1 MIVKKVSLFIS
12 FVSSQLTLTQVEKDV
27 LLNVHNDLRQQLA
40 DGQVDRMPGATDM
53 NMLVFN

>member
-1 MIVKKVSLFIS
+1 MKVEKISLLFS
-12 FVSSQLTLTQVEKDV
+12 FVSAQRVLTQNEKDV

-40 DGQVDRMPGATDM
+40 DGKVDRMPGATDM